1 MFEKVVI
8 STTKSIVSSCSK
20 HFAGK
25 FKLYLNR
32 RAIKKKLTNKIFENI
47 LKDCG
52 NQPYYN
58 SLDSFL
64 TNQRFTDTVIAYC
77 FYPASTPLGSLH
89 TYLSYLSNKF
99 VESNSG
105 YMMYESYI
113 RQHIYALSK
122 IAFEVVNDYS
132 QDETARLVITQI
144 EEDIQDKHNEL
155 KKQNDEILK
164 ILKERLPAPRSNVDF
179 NNTDTIKLYKTS
191 LISYYVF
198 EKPYISRNI
207 YTNSDDSQTSCT
219 YLLKNK
225 RIVLL
230 GSPGC
235 GKTYETINVLREICT
250 NTIFQKKIPIYI
262 KLMEYGIAYNS
273 LSECIKNQLKAWYGD
288 ISDQQ
293 LYQGLSSDTF
303 VLILDGV
310 DEILDAQLRVKFLA
324 DINQVLTSSN
334 AYCFITSRTNPYH
347 GDVKNI
353 KEYRLNDLSKEQI
366 ESELEKNGVYT
377 SFSKQYIDLFS
388 NPLFLQI
395 GIKVLQTCG
404 KNKIYNKSQLF
415 NAYIEEVCY
424 LRDQEKQLPSSYD
437 NNYFNI
443 LMSIGQLAFDCF
455 EKNSLTIA
463 EFDQFFGMKN
473 EKYTVK
479 NICDVFRIDV
489 FKIGANVT
497 FSHKQFKEF
506 FAAYYLVK
514 KYDITKNE
522 DLYKSL
528 MEREIWQEVMVFAAG
543 LIDDIYKQNM
553 FLDMIL
559 KINLKTY
566 ISCVKHKNDFSNE
579 YAQLSHDEYANIYLK
594 MIHSSY
600 RMILD
605 TYFPKISH
613 QFEPS
618 VGKEPHLLSN
628 KKICIVGNFSTDR
641 THLHYWFDWKD
652 TQEETVQLL
661 VDGDSPNAYK
671 DMEKRAI
678 IERRNII
685 TRGIDLDWHDLT
697 QDSARQI
704 ALDIVYNNIEDI
716 LKQCSLY
723 DSDYILYE
731 KLCCEIESI
740 KELKGK
746 SIAEIASWANSYIE
760 GIIKNRD
767 ISMDGILAG
776 IVYNRADVFN
786 IANISNFLTD
796 KNRTS
801 QELALPG
808 PDLPFKNGWI
818 WEVYSKE
825 RVAER
830 LKTFFLYKQESFNKM
845 VENNFPKM
853 KDYFP
858 LCKDYPYKYVIHLE
872 YKQGEGMASQPSI
885 VYYRISI
892 KDSDPIIP
900 EIIVT
905 SSLPML
911 SDDNLF
917 ETIEESYTK
926 NGKEGDHITITNTGF
941 DLTLHARASGKN
953 IPLTSAVYDDLQN
966 NFKSLFED

>member
-1 MFEKVVI
+1 MFEKVVT
-8 STTKSIVSSCSK
+8 STTKNIISSCSK

-25 FKLYLNR
+25 FKLYLKR
-32 RAIKKKLTNKIFENI
+32 RAIKKKLKNKIFEDI

-89 TYLSYLSNKF
+89 TYLSYISNKF

-144 EEDIQDKHNEL
+144 KEDIQDKHNEL
-155 KKQNDEILK
+155 KNQNDEILK
-164 ILKERLPAPRSNVDF
+164 ILKERLPASTTNVDF
-179 NNTDTIKLYKTS
+179 NNTDTIKLYKSS

-207 YTNSDDSQTSCT
+207 YTNSDDAQSSCT
-219 YLLKNK
+219 CLLENK

-235 GKTYETINVLREICT
+235 GKTYETINVLKEICT
-250 NTIFQKKIPIYI
+250 NTIFQTQIPIYI

-273 LSECIKNQLKAWYGD
+273 LSECIRIQLKAWYGD

-310 DEILDAQLRVKFLA
+310 DEILDAQLRVKFFA
-324 DINQVLTSSN
+324 DINQILTSSN

-353 KEYRLNDLSKEQI
+353 KEYRLNDLSQEQI
-366 ESELEKNGVYT
+366 ECELENNGVYT

-388 NPLFLQI
+388 TPLFLQI
-395 GIKVLQTCG
+395 GIKVLQACG

-424 LRDQEKQLPSSYD
+424 RRDQEKQLPSSYD
-437 NNYFNI
+437 KNYFNI
-443 LMSIGQLAFDCF
+443 LMSVGQLAFECF
-455 EKNSLTIA
+455 GKISLTIA

-473 EKYTVK
+473 KKYTVR

-489 FKIGANVT
+489 FKIGSNIT

-528 MEREIWQEVMVFAAG
+528 MGQEIWQEVMVFAAG

-579 YAQLSHDEYANIYLK
+579 YVQLSHDDYANIYLK

-613 QFEPS
+613 LFEPS
-618 VGKEPHLLSN
+618 VGKEPYLLEN
-628 KKICIVGNFSTDR
+628 KKVCIVGNFSTDR
-641 THLHYWFDWKD
+641 AHLHYWFDWKD
-652 TQEETVQLL
+652 MQEDTVQLL
-661 VDGDSPNAYK
+661 ADEDSSEAFR
-671 DMEKRAI
+671 DMEHRAV
-678 IERRNII
+678 IERRNIQ
-685 TRGIDLDWHDLT
+685 TRALSLDWSELT

-704 ALDIVYNNIEDI
+704 ALDIVYKNIEDI
-716 LKQCSLY
+716 LKKCELF

-746 SIAEIASWANSYIE
+746 SILEIASWANNYIAD
-760 GIIKNRD
+760 ILKNRD
-767 ISMDGILAG
+767 TSIGGTLVG

-786 IANISNFLTD
+786 IANISNFLAN

-830 LKTFFLYKQESFNKM
+830 LKTFFLYKQESFNEM

-872 YKQGEGMASQPSI
+872 YKNGEDFASQPSI
-885 VYYRISI
+885 IYYHIAVREN
-892 KDSDPIIP
+892 DSVVP
-900 EIIVT
+900 EIIID
-905 SSLPML
+905 SSLPNMY
-911 SDDNLF
+911 DDDLRNL
-917 ETIEESYTK
+917 IINSYIQ
-926 NGKEGDHITITNTGF
+926 NGKEGKNITITNTGF
-941 DLTLHARASGKN
+941 DMTLHERISGAN
-953 IPLTSAVYDDLQN
+953 LPLASAVYGDLRD
-966 NFKSLFED
+966 NFNSLFKK